1 MYKDYSEAC
10 SYLYRENCG
19 KREGEKPMNITWRRD
34 APSPAKH
41 VEKTN
46 KLAVGDSGKQER
58 RSDHDFGKPG
68 SSHIIV
74 LCICVSR
81 LVY

>member
-10 SYLYRENCG
+10 TCLNTGNSV
-19 KREGEKPMNITWRRD
+19 KHEGDKPMNKTWRRD
-34 APSPAKH
+34 APSPAKIL
-41 VEKTN
+41 EKTN
-46 KLAVGDSGKQER
+46 KLAVGESGKQER

-68 SSHIIV
+68 SSHIVV
-74 LCICVSR
+74 LCIRVSR